1 MPVHKS
7 VGVGVT
13 LKSFKQ
19 DVQSSM
25 DFTLEGAQSG
35 EMGRGN
41 ETQDSRTG
49 LCCLQRASHK
59 KCIPAAMIYFV
70 SFKVKTGFLG
80 TVLLLEST
88 LF

>member
-1 MPVHKS
+1 MPLHKS
-7 VGVGVT
+7 VGVRVT

-19 DVQSSM
+19 DVPSSM
-25 DFTLEGAQSG
+25 DFTLEGAQGG

-41 ETQDSRTG
+41 EIQESRTG
-49 LCCLQRASHK
+49 LCCLQRASCK

-70 SFKVKTGFLG
+70 SFKAKTGFLG
-80 TVLLLEST
+80 TIMLSESA